1 MENSNKVYVDFIN
14 AKKGYKPD
22 RKYFKTYEDA
32 HKFVLK
38 TFDRYDADAINYTE
52 FETPLKQTL

>member
-1 MENSNKVYVDFIN
+1 MKNRHEAYVDFIN

-32 HKFVLK
+32 RNFVLE

-52 FETPLKQTL
+52 FETPLKEK